1 MENKE
6 LENING
12 DYFSFR
18 VREREWVSV
27 LEAGYIITPD
37 GSFVNVL
44 DSEDHSNIFTNYIR
58 CYMGIHNGRVFQ
70 TMEAI
75 QELTSLGHI
84 AYLGLKPVDMR
95 NMMTCSESV
104 GGMLY

>member
-1 MENKE
+1 MEIIF
-6 LENING
+6 LFG
-12 DYFSFR
+12 
-18 VREREWVSV
+18 SV
-27 LEAGYIITPD
+27 
-37 GSFVNVL
+37 
-44 DSEDHSNIFTNYIR
+44 YIR

-104 GGMLY
+104 GWGYALLILPDDLNSISSSQKAVCLLISLFFLIGKN